1 MASPNLFSW
10 IAVIYLL
17 AHGSLTI
24 NPFDRLTT
32 SSMVKSR
39 KSCSSSFVSS
49 GFAATFAT
57 LVKINK
63 VENRKIEVM
72 IMLEVGVSESE
83 S

>member
-1 MASPNLFSW
+1 
-10 IAVIYLL
+10 
-17 AHGSLTI
+17 
-24 NPFDRLTT
+24 
-32 SSMVKSR
+32 MVKSR

-49 GFAATFAT
+49 GFAATFAM

-63 VENRKIEVM
+63 VENKKIEVM